1 MQRGSGPE
9 PLTVARHVAD
19 LQELVLSL
27 PGPPVILGH
36 SWGAML
42 ALAYAAAHPEHAG
55 PLILVGC
62 GTFDFAARDRM
73 YETRQERMDDGM
85 RARLQ
90 RLDVEFPDANARLSA
105 RGALMRTLESYELIR
120 SDLEGEEVDARA
132 NQETWEDMLQLQR
145 EGVYP
150 SAFAAIRSP
159 VLMLHGAVDAHPGL
173 MIRASLEP
181 YIPQLEYQEW
191 DCCGHYPWL
200 EKAVCEDFFSTVT
213 GWIQQQLKSSDR

>member
-73 YETRQERMDDGM
+73 YEIRQERMDDG
-85 RARLQ
+85 ADQ
-90 RLDVEFPDANARLSA
+90 E
-105 RGALMRTLESYELIR
+105 R
-120 SDLEGEEVDARA
+120 S
-132 NQETWEDMLQLQR
+132 
-145 EGVYP
+145 
-150 SAFAAIRSP
+150 
-159 VLMLHGAVDAHPGL
+159 
-173 MIRASLEP
+173 
-181 YIPQLEYQEW
+181 
-191 DCCGHYPWL
+191 
-200 EKAVCEDFFSTVT
+200 
-213 GWIQQQLKSSDR
+213 